1 MLAAGIKQKMLQA
14 ELARVERSLN
24 EVLPMVNEANLA
36 AQELSRKITFATR
49 IDKQIDPFL
58 EGGATKSKTSVMIR
72 VENKE
77 AGYFYDWPADK
88 FKNRIFL
95 IRDVLD
101 DYFDSGDLP
110 QVVDETD
117 PFWDPP
123 NPVLIGQSFIQLEP
137 LGLQFENFIDATV
150 LSIDGAGGSQGQLTI
165 GYAPCTVDGNLDEEE
180 LDEDFMVNDCSELV
194 GKENL
199 HFKVYV
205 KNAIG
210 LPKDMCTNPFVT
222 YQFKFDKNVYRTE
235 PVEGAVST
243 PSWGYEKQHR
253 IATIDKTIATNLKE
267 GVISFQ
273 LYAYAAGAPVNAKAS
288 AKPVAAKKA
297 PVVDLDKELGL
308 DQEEYVPPPMETK
321 PAAAPKV
328 DVGTKLARKAT
339 LKQNKNLDVKAAEET
354 TAGKK
359 EDFVA
364 AEVKDAK

>member
-1 MLAAGIKQKMLQA
+1 
-14 ELARVERSLN
+14 
-24 EVLPMVNEANLA
+24 
-36 AQELSRKITFATR
+36 
-49 IDKQIDPFL
+49 
-58 EGGATKSKTSVMIR
+58 MIR

-110 QVVDETD
+110 QVVNDTD

-123 NPVLIGQSFIQLEP
+123 NPILIGQSFIQLEP

-165 GYAPCTVDGNLDEEE
+165 GYAPCTVDGSLDEDDLDEE
-180 LDEDFMVNDCSELV
+180 FMVNDCAELV

-210 LPKDMCTNPFVT
+210 LPKGMCTNPFVT

-235 PVEGAVST
+235 PVEGMHQT
-243 PSWGYEKQHR
+243 PTWGYEKQHR
-253 IATIDKTIATNLKE
+253 IATIDKAIAQNLKE
-267 GVISFQ
+267 GVVSFQ
-273 LYAYAAGAPVNAKAS
+273 LYAYAAGAPVGTKAKTVKAPATAAKA
-288 AKPVAAKKA
+288 A
-297 PVVDLDKELGL
+297 PVDLDKELGL
-308 DQEEYVPPPMETK
+308 EQEEYVPPPMDNK
-321 PAAAPKV
+321 PAAAPKTTV
-328 DVGTKLARKAT
+328 ANKLARKAT
-339 LKQNKNLDVKAAEET
+339 LKQDKKLEVKAAEET
-354 TAGKK
+354 TAGP
-359 EDFVA
+359 
-364 AEVKDAK
+364 KD